1 MEHVDDIL
9 LLDHFTHTADGTEGA
24 AASPA
29 VPGSR
34 RKEVR
39 VELVRLREGEPT
51 QLTPHGHWGRS
62 LM

>member
-51 QLTPHGHWGRS
+51 
-62 LM
+62 